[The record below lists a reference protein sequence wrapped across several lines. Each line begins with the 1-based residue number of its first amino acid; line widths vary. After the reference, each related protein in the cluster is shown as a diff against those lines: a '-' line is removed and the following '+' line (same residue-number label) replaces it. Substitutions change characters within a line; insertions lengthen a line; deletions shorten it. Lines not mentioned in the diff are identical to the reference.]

1 MTAGKSGPSFHVLRT
16 SCHFYAFVHR
26 FLLHVG
32 AGRCRLSLKA
42 GIPVEICAPSRQD
55 NMETAIWV
63 RACHQSTTCDRRH
76 RSVGSTLFNHS
87 YITLCV
93 CILEQGPVQ
102 ERIQKKHLLD
112 GPPWGVLPSVNLGA
126 HPRSDGPH
134 FFLKFPTPEREG
146 CQHWP
151 QKMPHLKCRRHRGGE
166 QHGQHCEELKKA
178 KQERVRHGSRQAPVP
193 PAPAEQFAAQAGS
206 TGIASQASFLI
217 GMTRARGRG
226 AVATPG
232 PRFQC

>member
-1 MTAGKSGPSFHVLRT
+1 MRSAAPISRKHALQSFLHYSMCLYFGART
-16 SCHFYAFVHR
+16 STR
-26 FLLHVG
+26 KDTEKTPP
-32 AGRCRLSLKA
+32 R
-42 GIPVEICAPSRQD
+42 
-55 NMETAIWV
+55 
-63 RACHQSTTCDRRH
+63 
-76 RSVGSTLFNHS
+76 
-87 YITLCV
+87 
-93 CILEQGPVQ
+93 
-102 ERIQKKHLLD
+102 
-112 GPPWGVLPSVNLGA
+112 GPPWGLLPSVNLGA

-151 QKMPHLKCRRHRGGE
+151 QKMPYLKCRRHRGGE